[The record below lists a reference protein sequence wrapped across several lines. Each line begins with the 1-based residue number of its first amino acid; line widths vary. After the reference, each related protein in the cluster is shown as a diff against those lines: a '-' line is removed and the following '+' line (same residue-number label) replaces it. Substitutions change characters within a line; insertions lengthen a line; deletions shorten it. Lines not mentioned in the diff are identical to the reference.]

1 MDEPQED
8 VIFDKEE
15 LNNQQNENENE
26 ESSNE
31 DDLGLQ
37 SSMELHGVVIAEFNL
52 LSLDSPSAAPKICEI
67 ITTKP
72 YFLIGRSVQCDY
84 RITYKDKYVAE
95 EQASIAYS
103 IEDESYVIRCLAKD
117 NPIFID
123 SKKVANDSKLHSGSV
138 IKLGVATNAPK
149 IRFYIEGQEE
159 VHKVHKRLSD
169 IVDSL
174 QRGKEYVLGGN
185 EQHNIHIEDP
195 SISGAIVRIEVPIE
209 GNHIVLNKD
218 DSCDVSVSIDGSEV
232 HKNENRILSYQK
244 CLQVGNSFTLLH
256 DVNKF
261 HVPRSAQKCLMSD
274 FIPSPER
281 GNVYTIG
288 KNDEATFIIDDPNAP
303 FLLAEIEVPLEG
315 DYFSIRKI
323 GGLDITISID
333 GKIVETDPRNGSR
346 FGVNQILSVG
356 DYWEIRNNHRS
367 LPALKKSLG
376 MKALLTGFITTLVIT
391 IVILGTVF
399 AIKKYSPSL
408 QNIINPPNTMQ
419 LYQKNIYYIAT
430 FDKNSN
436 QSIASGTGFLIT
448 QKDAQEKNIYYI
460 VTCKHVIE
468 SWKFEK
474 HQQKDG
480 KVLDEK
486 GILVG
491 EQYIALWP
499 YNSQV
504 LDPEHSTYVLENS
517 FNNFPGDKGIG
528 SLKIHKV
535 AEDEYEK
542 IDDYQ
547 MHKKN
552 SNGDLAIL
560 KIVLNDKDKDYNY
573 NEWHIVEKPQ
583 LNVGEEVIVL
593 GYSLGGGRLLN
604 KNGVAKPVVCEGR
617 VSSESQAPDFV
628 ELDVNQTNGSSG
640 GPIIDKKGNIV
651 GIVSFSDGKKNLVYG
666 IHGKIL
672 EELMR

>member
-8 VIFDKEE
+8 VIFDQKEQDE
-15 LNNQQNENENE
+15 EQEQEQEQEN
-26 ESSNE
+26 SSE
-31 DDLGLQ
+31 IEAGLQ
-37 SSMELHGVVIAEFNL
+37 SSMELQGVVIAEFNL
-52 LSLDSPSAAPKICEI
+52 LSLDSPNAAPKTCEI

-72 YFLIGRSVQCDY
+72 YFLIGRSIQCDY

-117 NPIFID
+117 NPLFID
-123 SKKVANDSKLHSGSV
+123 GKKVGNDSKLQSGSV
-138 IKLGVATNAPK
+138 IKLGVAVNAPK
-149 IRFYIEGQEE
+149 IRFYIEGHEE

-174 QRGKEYVLGGN
+174 ERDKEYTLGGDSK
-185 EQHNIHIEDP
+185 HDISISDP
-195 SISGAIVRIEVPIE
+195 SISGMIARITVPAE
-209 GNHIVLNKD
+209 GNHVVLNKD
-218 DSCDVSVSIDGSEV
+218 DNCSVVVSIDGSEV

-244 CLQVGNSFTLLH
+244 CLQVGSTFTLLH

-261 HVPRSAQKCLMSD
+261 HMPRIPQKCLMSD

-288 KNDEATFIIDDPNAP
+288 KNDEATFHINDEHAP

-323 GGLDITISID
+323 GGLDIPVVIDEKTID
-333 GKIVETDPRNGSR
+333 ADPRNGSR
-346 FGVNQILSVG
+346 FGVNQILRIG

-376 MKALLTGFITTLVIT
+376 MKALMTGLITTVI
-391 IVILGTVF
+391 IALVILGTVF
-399 AIKKYSPSL
+399 VFKKYSSNL
-408 QNIINPPNTMQ
+408 QRMINPPNTMQ

-430 FDKNSN
+430 FDKNSK
-436 QSIASGTGFLIT
+436 QSMASGTGFLIA
-448 QKDAQEKNIYYI
+448 QKDAQEKNIYYV

-474 HQQKDG
+474 HRKKDG
-480 KVLDEK
+480 KIFDEK
-486 GILVG
+486 GVEIA
-491 EQYIALWP
+491 EQHIALWP

-504 LDPEHSTYVLENS
+504 LDPKKSTYLLQNS
-517 FNNFPGDKGIG
+517 FNTFGNNTGIG
-528 SLKIHKV
+528 SVKIHRM
-535 AEDEYEK
+535 AEDEYEEV
-542 IDDYQ
+542 DDFLV
-547 MHKKN
+547 HKKN

-560 KIVLNDKDKDYNY
+560 KISLSDKEKKQEYS
-573 NEWHIVEKPQ
+573 EWRIIEETQ
-583 LNVGEEVIVL
+583 INVGEEVIVL

-604 KNGVAKPVVCEGR
+604 KNGVAKPVVCEGK
-617 VSSESQAPDFV
+617 VSSESKAPDFV

-640 GPIIDKKGNIV
+640 GPIINKKGKIV
-651 GIVSFSDGKKNLVYG
+651 GVVSFSDGKKNLVYG
-666 IHGKIL
+666 IHSKIL